1 MYQCRLSWYVWPLSG
16 AWCGSNQAPLVLEN
30 LVCVWRAEGGWRA
43 EGLAGSVSWGG
54 SFCYAG
60 CDSSAEKAVREV
72 KSV

>member
-1 MYQCRLSWYVWPLSG
+1 MWV
-16 AWCGSNQAPLVLEN
+16 
-30 LVCVWRAEGGWRA
+30 AEGGWRA